1 MQTPTSS
8 NGLSTR
14 GSRGKVRDQSLL
26 DLLETMPMEG
36 YEANVWRSIRAG
48 SNPLLCSRS
57 GGRWDDSTFDV
68 LYTSETQEAAI
79 AERRFHLYQGQ
90 PFPPSK
96 VRYELY
102 ELTVSLKAVMNF
114 ASLETLANVGLPV
127 KEYGRLSYLE
137 REHEYPK
144 SQEISEACAFL
155 GADGIRVPCARD
167 VNHAN
172 LIVFCE
178 AVTEPEISL
187 AHRHGVVDFT

>member
-1 MQTPTSS
+1 MPV
-8 NGLSTR
+8 R
-14 GSRGKVRDQSLL
+14 RGKIRDQSLL
-26 DLLETMPMEG
+26 DVLETVSTEG
-36 YEANVWRSIRAG
+36 YSANVWRSVREG
-48 SNPLLCSRS
+48 LDPLLCSRS

-68 LYTSETQEAAI
+68 LYTSETREAAI

-90 PFPPSK
+90 PIPPSK
-96 VRYELY
+96 LRYELF
-102 ELTVSLKAVMNF
+102 ELKVLLKTVMNF
-114 ASLETLANVGLPV
+114 ASLETLANIGLSV
-127 KEYGRLSYLE
+127 EGYGRLSYHE

-178 AVTEPEISL
+178 AATEPEMSFV
-187 AHRHGVVDFT
+187 RGHGVVDLTKVEQ

>member
-1 MQTPTSS
+1 MS
-8 NGLSTR
+8 GR
-14 GSRGKVRDQSLL
+14 AGKIRDQSLL
-26 DLLETMPMEG
+26 DVLETMPMQD
-36 YEANVWRSIRAG
+36 YEVNVWRSVRVG

-68 LYTSETQEAAI
+68 VYTSETREAAI

-96 VRYELY
+96 VRYELF
-102 ELTVSLKAVMNF
+102 ELMVSLKAVMNF
-114 ASLETLANVGLPV
+114 ASLESLANVGLAV
-127 KEYGRLSYLE
+127 EEYGRLSYLE
-137 REHEYPK
+137 REQEYPK

-167 VNHAN
+167 VAHTN

-178 AVTEPEISL
+178 AETEPEMSL
-187 AHRHGVVDFT
+187 VHGHGVVDITNVAQ